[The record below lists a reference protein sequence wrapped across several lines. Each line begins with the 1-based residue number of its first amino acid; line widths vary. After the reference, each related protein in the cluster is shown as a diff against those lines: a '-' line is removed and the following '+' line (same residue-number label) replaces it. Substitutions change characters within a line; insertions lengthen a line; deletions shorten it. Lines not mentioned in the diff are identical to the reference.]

1 VSKWAIFPRPVPPSF
16 FDELLPKL
24 MALGQVEITAL
35 RVNEMAV
42 AFEIAVRRESY
53 YGFFTSPTC
62 RTTTST
68 LPAGN

>member
-1 VSKWAIFPRPVPPSF
+1 M
-16 FDELLPKL
+16 LPKL